1 MLTFTGGIIDN
12 LRAFE
17 VIYQL
22 MELELAGEQIW
33 LCHQKAVWLKIH
45 KTVLISDLHIGKVN
59 HFRKSGIAVPAK
71 ANDKNVETL
80 IDLFNETKPE
90 RVIFLGDLF
99 HSHYNNEWEVLGQ
112 VLKHFSA
119 CSFELVRGN
128 HDILSSEQYKRL
140 AIAVHEKPISINTLL
155 LSHEPLEDI
164 PIGRYNLAGHIHPGI
179 RLQGKARQSMTLPCF
194 YFGADKGLMPAFG
207 SFTGLALVTPK
218 KNDRIFAVLGEKIY
232 SITN

>member
-1 MLTFTGGIIDN
+1 
-12 LRAFE
+12 
-17 VIYQL
+17 
-22 MELELAGEQIW
+22 MEIELAGEQII
-33 LCHQKAVWLKIH
+33 LCIKKAIWLKEC
-45 KTVLISDLHIGKVN
+45 KTLMISDLHIGKVN

-71 ANDKNVETL
+71 ANDKNVERL

-140 AIAVHEKPISINTLL
+140 AITVHEDPISINALL
-155 LSHEPLEDI
+155 LSHEPLAQI
-164 PIGRYNLAGHIHPGI
+164 PMGRYNLAGHIHPGI

-194 YFGADKGLMPAFG
+194 YFGADQGLMPAFG
-207 SFTGLALVTPK
+207 SFTGLACITPK
-218 KNDRIFAVLGEKIY
+218 KNDRVFAVTGEKIY